1 MTWAIEEKSYSQR
14 RACALVGLHPRT
26 YRYASTR
33 PDDTAL
39 RAKLQDLA
47 SQRRRFGYRRLGLNV
62 LMVGRKCERPSLP
75 EHHQLL
81 WEFFGAAI
89 SLDPVSRRHAPIPSF
104 CGEIAQTVEAQLL
117 RPWGVLRAIKGRRAP
132 GWPAGGTEV
141 SVLLTRLYVPSGDFA
156 EPAYAART
164 SHWAA
169 RVKREARTPG
179 CIIRI
184 GDCGDNFQ
192 TGAEGSSQS
201 PTTAAVARWRRPAI
215 GTA

>member
-1 MTWAIEEKSYSQR
+1 VTWAIEEKSYSQR

-81 WEFFGAAI
+81 WEF
-89 SLDPVSRRHAPIPSF
+89 LEPRSRS
-104 CGEIAQTVEAQLL
+104 
-117 RPWGVLRAIKGRRAP
+117 
-132 GWPAGGTEV
+132 
-141 SVLLTRLYVPSGDFA
+141 TR
-156 EPAYAART
+156 
-164 SHWAA
+164 
-169 RVKREARTPG
+169 
-179 CIIRI
+179 
-184 GDCGDNFQ
+184 
-192 TGAEGSSQS
+192 
-201 PTTAAVARWRRPAI
+201 
-215 GTA
+215 